1 MENKNKIGNSVV
13 DWVNKKGGW
22 LTCCILGAFGVIM
35 ASSGMIIRLIDI
47 WHTEDRGTFFTLLF
61 IGLIVW
67 GVAAFGIWAI
77 ANVIKNN
84 KNLFK
89 L

>member
-1 MENKNKIGNSVV
+1 
-13 DWVNKKGGW
+13 
-22 LTCCILGAFGVIM
+22 M

-47 WHTEDRGTFFTLLF
+47 WHTEDRGTFFALLF

-84 KNLFK
+84 KDLFK